1 MYTGPN
7 PDILLSEC
15 TFQASRSSGAGGQH
29 VNKVNTRVELRWDV
43 QGSDLLTPEEKLVL
57 KEKLAARINKEGE
70 LIIVSEKTRSQLR
83 NREDCVERFRAMI
96 FEAFRPVKKRIP
108 TRAGRRSREKR
119 LQLKKKQSEQKQQ
132 RKKPDW

>member
-29 VNKVNTRVELRWDV
+29 VNKVNTRVELRWDL

-57 KEKLAARINKEGE
+57 KEKLSARINKEGE